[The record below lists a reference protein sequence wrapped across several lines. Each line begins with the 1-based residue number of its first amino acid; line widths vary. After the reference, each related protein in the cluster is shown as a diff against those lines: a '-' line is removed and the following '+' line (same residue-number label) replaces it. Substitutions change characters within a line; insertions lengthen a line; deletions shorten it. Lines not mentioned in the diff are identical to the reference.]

1 MRQPSLPRLRCP
13 VCLRGGVEAPFE
25 VDATRVGGGEDGG
38 RPGELLEAFLVCAR
52 CRAVRPVFGGVGV
65 LVADLDAHLDAHGN
79 VYRRAPIADPRVTR
93 YVLGRAGSGGDVV
106 PFEEVVERY
115 GDLLPPAP
123 DAPDAP
129 ARAPSAYDAA
139 LAAWLATG
147 PRAPAPALEI
157 GCGVGR
163 GTFVLAAR
171 TGDATGI
178 DRSVAR
184 VRRARNVATTVEF
197 HLPIR
202 PGARVETPIDLARL
216 ARDDVDFVV
225 AGPDPLPFASA
236 SFDVV
241 VLRHGDG
248 DGPWPDAE
256 AALAEAR
263 RVLAPGGRLL
273 REAGPGGALE
283 EVGPTLGTARPAR

>member
-1 MRQPSLPRLRCP
+1 VRQPSLPRLRCP

-25 VDATRVGGGEDGG
+25 VDATRVGGGDDGG

-106 PFEEVVERY
+106 PFAEVVERY
-115 GDLLPPAP
+115 GDLLPAEP
-123 DAPDAP
+123 DAAP
-129 ARAPSAYDAA
+129 HPPSAYDADLLA
-139 LAAWLATG
+139 RLAAC

-163 GTFVLAAR
+163 GTFVLAAH

-236 SFDVV
+236 SFHVV

-248 DGPWPDAE
+248 DGPWPDAG

-273 REAGPGGALE
+273 REPVPGGALE
-283 EVGPTLGTARPAR
+283 EIGPTLGTARPAR

>member
-1 MRQPSLPRLRCP
+1 M
-13 VCLRGGVEAPFE
+13 
-25 VDATRVGGGEDGG
+25 DATRVGGGEDGG

-65 LVADLDAHLDAHGN
+65 LVADLDAHLEAHGN

-106 PFEEVVERY
+106 PFAEVVERY
-115 GDLLPPAP
+115 GDLLPP
-123 DAPDAP
+123 APDAP

-139 LAAWLATG
+139 LAALLAAG
-147 PRAPAPALEI
+147 PPVAGAALEV

-163 GTFVLAAR
+163 GTFLLAAH
-171 TGDATGI
+171 TGDATGL

-197 HLPIR
+197 HLPVR

-225 AGPDPLPFASA
+225 AGPDPLPFAGGTFA
-236 SFDVV
+236 LV

-248 DGPWPDAE
+248 DGPWPDPA

-263 RVLAPGGRLL
+263 RVLAPGGRLV
-273 REAGPGGALE
+273 REAGPGSPLE
-283 EVGPTLGTARPAR
+283 DVDPFSGTARPAR